1 MCYIS
6 FLLIV
11 LKSYVAALSCCYFC
25 KTFVAF
31 GFACFTLHC
40 GLWLLFVEERFRS
53 AFVDVRPCRHNGT
66 VTAHTIHSPPC
77 FSHSLRLV
85 LMFLVPSSTEFKLF
99 PFSVIVCLVYQVMY
113 FEVVLML
120 LQQSDECRLEF
131 LVSSTAG
138 RQLRAAAAGS
148 SQQQLHRSDVIGRLA
163 THSHNP
169 QHSQAEADQHRQAR
183 VPRHLH
189 SGRHRHDV
197 PGQ

>member
-113 FEVVLML
+113 FEVVLM
-120 LQQSDECRLEF
+120 F
-131 LVSSTAG
+131 F
-138 RQLRAAAAGS
+138 AAV
-148 SQQQLHRSDVIGRLA
+148 RRV
-163 THSHNP
+163 T
-169 QHSQAEADQHRQAR
+169 AR
-183 VPRHLH
+183 VPRLFN
-189 SGRHRHDV
+189 SWKTATSSCSWFLATTA
-197 PGQ
+197 PSI